1 MNSNAFQT
9 NFQIEFWC
17 SFVLCH
23 RPNAHPSNFNG
34 KELNMHEFP
43 MEFGGRINSLSV
55 RVVIGRFGPRRSFSQ
70 DRVLAYLIGQVS
82 TFDSTFDV
90 CQFAMQRSDGDR
102 RHRKTILFFFVYLNR
117 IMRIHFH
124 TKFISLFWSAL
135 ASSAL
140 NFHFWNCC
148 HFTKYFRYDS
158 VIVSYAHAHRLVG
171 FNPKCIIYLFFS
183 FSLGP
188 FAGRGLLRM
197 ACTNRWWHAH
207 QNSLHGILLERI
219 ETKEKTWLRTRR
231 REETERERKKNHTK

>member
-1 MNSNAFQT
+1 MFIRAVPSAKRT
-9 NFQIEFWC
+9 SIEFQRKRTEYAWISNGIRWKNKQFVCKCGDWAFWATTVIFAGQSFGLFNWPSVDIWFDIWC
-17 SFVLCH
+17 LSICHATIRRRQATSKNHFVSFL
-23 RPNAHPSNFNG
+23 
-34 KELNMHEFP
+34 
-43 MEFGGRINSLSV
+43 
-55 RVVIGRFGPRRSFSQ
+55 
-70 DRVLAYLIGQVS
+70 
-82 TFDSTFDV
+82 
-90 CQFAMQRSDGDR
+90 
-102 RHRKTILFFFVYLNR
+102 YLNR